1 MMKQLFDYPLFQ
13 LFTERALMTMT
24 RGGAEYGEVAAIA
37 GQIEPGDVDSWHEA
51 WTGYAAKLIDWAEDS
66 HTRGHQVSARE
77 AYLRATTYLRV
88 SYTPLFGEPVDAPLV
103 AAFERES
110 GCFQRYAALAPH
122 PVRPLRV
129 PFEDTGLPGYLCLVD
144 DRVRPL
150 LVAVD
155 GYDGNVHEMYWSHAV
170 PALRRG
176 YHCLLVDGPGQGG
189 ALIEQQLR
197 MRPDWEVVLRAV
209 VDAALAQPE
218 VDGDRI
224 AVMGWSF
231 GGWLAP
237 RATAGEPRVAALVA
251 DPGQWDQAEAVRA
264 MLPPPKAI
272 RSRPGRVRSTRR

>member
-1 MMKQLFDYPLFQ
+1 
-13 LFTERALMTMT
+13 
-24 RGGAEYGEVAAIA
+24 
-37 GQIEPGDVDSWHEA
+37 
-51 WTGYAAKLIDWAEDS
+51 
-66 HTRGHQVSARE
+66 
-77 AYLRATTYLRV
+77 
-88 SYTPLFGEPVDAPLV
+88 
-103 AAFERES
+103 
-110 GCFQRYAALAPH
+110 
-122 PVRPLRV
+122 
-129 PFEDTGLPGYLCLVD
+129 
-144 DRVRPL
+144 
-150 LVAVD
+150 
-155 GYDGNVHEMYWSHAV
+155 
-170 PALRRG
+170 
-176 YHCLLVDGPGQGG
+176 
-189 ALIEQQLR
+189 